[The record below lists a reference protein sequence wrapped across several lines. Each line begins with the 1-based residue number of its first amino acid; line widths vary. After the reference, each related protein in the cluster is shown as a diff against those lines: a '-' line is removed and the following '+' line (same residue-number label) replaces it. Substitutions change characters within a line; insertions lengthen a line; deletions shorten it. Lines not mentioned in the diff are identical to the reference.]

1 MASVFIS
8 EIYNHD
14 NYEKALKKAGFSI
27 VINPDSADCM
37 LLGGGGDIA
46 PCLYG
51 GTTVDARN
59 VDIERDVRELFFVEK
74 FIKNNKFVFGIC
86 RGLQVINVAFG
97 GSLLQNIPIRHQF
110 VTRDKL
116 HAVTFSG
123 KLKSLYG
130 KTGIVNSAHHQ
141 AVDKLGKG
149 LKETAV
155 SDDSFIEGI
164 SGKNVLA
171 VQFHPERSIPPA
183 IDGGI
188 LFKEFFRM
196 VSKAR

>member
-1 MASVFIS
+1 MANVFIS
-8 EIYNHD
+8 GLYKHD

-27 VINPDSADCM
+27 VLNPDYADCV

-51 GTTVDARN
+51 GTTIDARN
-59 VDIERDVRELFFVEK
+59 VDIERDVRELFLVEK
-74 FIKNNKFVFGIC
+74 FLKNDKYVFGIC
-86 RGLQVINVAFG
+86 RGLQVINVALG
-97 GSLLQNIPIRHQF
+97 GTLLQNIPVRHQF

-116 HAVTFSG
+116 HAVTFNG
-123 KLKSLYG
+123 RLKSLYG

-141 AVDKLGKG
+141 AIDRLGNG
-149 LKETAV
+149 LKAVAV
-155 SDDSFIEGI
+155 SDDLFIEGI
-164 SGKNVLA
+164 SGKNVFA

-188 LFKEFFRM
+188 LFKEFFKT
-196 VSKAR
+196 VSKNC